1 MVAMKKL
8 HNSRGAEPS
17 PDASESVKK
26 LYKSINEVSHFLD
39 DQRGRS
45 LSCKDLFTVS
55 VDTQR
60 IKLKNYC
67 ERMMLA
73 DPLCYG
79 RKAEDIMWR
88 KTYHDVYSTA
98 KILRKNNDWNH
109 IELALLENHFQSGIG
124 SYYHLLFK
132 FQAEMKFNKPELFDF
147 YLLIYDDTDNNVKKD
162 HITLLKKND
171 SSNKEEAGMKQ
182 LVYRC
187 LICLG
192 DLSRYMY
199 ELNKLDVYY
208 STACRYYKQ
217 ALNYKPANGLPHNQ
231 IGRLA
236 LSNNKHLD
244 AVYHYVRCVFSIEP
258 FEGGEKNLI
267 LSLQQP
273 SEPVTNVFLEKLF
286 SVFNLWYTGGKDN
299 GQELD
304 KIYSSIIS
312 ILQNFDDFKNKNNTA
327 DKKREINKED
337 TLTPSVKDTI
347 QFLSSN
353 ENIFKIVVIIIACL
367 NKLHQEES
375 KCIPKAELF
384 FLSLMEHLI
393 GQSVTY
399 CVKNLPLLVNPNIDH
414 IKLNRRRRRRGFR
427 QHSSPDSQEWSGDE
441 AESVISPDDESDD
454 ESEEEMLIFDMKRPN
469 DNKSKHESD
478 GSNDSGTSSFGC
490 ENKNNPK
497 SRLLNI
503 PFIET
508 IKIYFDWI
516 QPNIDSINPEAS
528 VEFFNN
534 TVTLLNY
541 LSQANIEDAFLDID
555 TNQFI
560 LPEEVHLRGMTVF
573 SKSKKYCGEYD
584 RNIYTKNE
592 GTIRLIHILHCAEEI
607 ASNNV
612 LFTYDKIKKWFSI
625 CDSLKQTNE
634 KSLKDVK
641 RDKQYVM
648 GQLWLRSEVDNL
660 ECKMKYSSRKKSL
673 PMCIIIDTDAL
684 INYSLII
691 KKLVNSTKF
700 IVIVPAIV
708 ISALDEQKKL
718 SKEVRLTIRWL
729 EFQLQEGNCN
739 LKSQGIHESLPIKL
753 NGPPKLSKEICNF
766 KHILECCN
774 YFTEEYGENTGL
786 VTLITG
792 SDDLMESAELMEM
805 AKSVK
810 INIEHIKTFQFQ
822 LKTVKNKG

>member
-8 HNSRGAEPS
+8 NNSRGAEPAAE
-17 PDASESVKK
+17 ASESVKK

-45 LSCKDLFTVS
+45 LSCKDLFTAS

-88 KTYHDVYSTA
+88 KTYYDVYSTA
-98 KILRKNNDWNH
+98 KILRKNNDWSH
-109 IELALLENHFQSGIG
+109 MELALIENHFQSGIG

-132 FQAEMKFNKPELFDF
+132 FQAEIKFNKPELFDF
-147 YLLIYDDTDNNVKKD
+147 YLLINDETDNIVKKD
-162 HITLLKKND
+162 HITVLKKND
-171 SSNKEEAGMKQ
+171 TGNKEEASMKQ

-192 DLSRYMY
+192 DLSRYLY
-199 ELNKLDVYY
+199 ELNKLDLYY

-236 LSNNKHLD
+236 LSNKKHLD
-244 AVYHYVRCVFSIEP
+244 AVYHYVRCVFSFEP
-258 FEGGEKNLI
+258 FEGGEKNLL
-267 LSLQQP
+267 LSLQQQ
-273 SEPVTNVFLEKLF
+273 SEAVGNIFLEKMF
-286 SVFNLWYTGGKDN
+286 SVFYLWYTGEKDS
-299 GQELD
+299 GPELD

-312 ILQNFDDFKNKNNTA
+312 LLQNFADFKNKINTA
-327 DKKREINKED
+327 DKKNEINKDD

-347 QFLSSN
+347 QFLSTN
-353 ENIFKIVVIIIACL
+353 ENVFKIVVIIIACL
-367 NKLHQEES
+367 NKLHKEES

-414 IKLNRRRRRRGFR
+414 VKLNRRRRRRGFR
-427 QHSSPDSQEWSGDE
+427 QNYSPDSQEWSGDE
-441 AESVISPDDESDD
+441 AESVISPDDECDESD
-454 ESEEEMLIFDMKRPN
+454 ESEEEMLIYDMKRPN
-469 DNKSKHESD
+469 NDKSKNESD
-478 GSNDSGTSSFGC
+478 GSNDSGTSSYGC

-497 SRLLNI
+497 SPLLNL
-503 PFIET
+503 PFIEA

-516 QPNIDSINPEAS
+516 QPKIDSINPETS

-541 LSQANIEDAFLDID
+541 LSQANIELDIE
-555 TNQFI
+555 TNQYI
-560 LPEEVHLRGMTVF
+560 LPEEMHLRGMTVF
-573 SKSKKYCGEYD
+573 SKSKKHCGEYD
-584 RNIYTKNE
+584 GNICSKNE
-592 GTIRLIHILHCAEEI
+592 T
-607 ASNNV
+607 
-612 LFTYDKIKKWFSI
+612 D
-625 CDSLKQTNE
+625 E
-634 KSLKDVK
+634 KSLKDAK
-641 RDKQYVM
+641 RDKQHVM

-660 ECKMKYSSRKKSL
+660 EYKMKHYSSRKKSL
-673 PMCIIIDTDAL
+673 PTCIVIDTDAL
-684 INYSLII
+684 INYSSII
-691 KKLVNSTKF
+691 KKLVNSTNF
-700 IVIVPAIV
+700 IVVVPAIV

-729 EFQLQEGNCN
+729 EIQLQEGNCN

-753 NGPPKLSKEICNF
+753 DSPPKLSKEICNF

-792 SDDLMESAELMEM
+792 SDDLLESSELMEM

-822 LKTVKNKG
+822 LKTAKNKG

>member
-1 MVAMKKL
+1 MVVMKKL
-8 HNSRGAEPS
+8 HNSRGAEPTTE
-17 PDASESVKK
+17 ASESVKK

-45 LSCKDLFTVS
+45 LTCKDLFTVA

-60 IKLKNYC
+60 MKLKNYC

-109 IELALLENHFQSGIG
+109 VELALIENHFQSGIG

-132 FQAEMKFNKPELFDF
+132 FQAEIKFNRPELFDF
-147 YLLIYDDTDNNVKKD
+147 YLLINDDTDNNVKKD

-171 SSNKEEAGMKQ
+171 NSNKEETGIKQ

-199 ELNKLDVYY
+199 ELNKLDLYY

-267 LSLQQP
+267 LSLQQQ
-273 SEPVTNVFLEKLF
+273 SEPVGNVFLEKLL
-286 SVFNLWYTGGKDN
+286 SVFNLWYTGKDN

-312 ILQNFDDFKNKNNTA
+312 ILQNFDDFKNKINGT
-327 DKKREINKED
+327 DKKKEINKED
-337 TLTPSVKDTI
+337 TITPLVKDTV
-347 QFLSSN
+347 QFFSNN
-353 ENIFKIVVIIIACL
+353 ENIFKIVVIIIAFL
-367 NKLHQEES
+367 NKLHKEDF
-375 KCIPKAELF
+375 KYIPKAELF
-384 FLSLMEHLI
+384 FLTFMEHLI

-399 CVKNLPLLVNPNIDH
+399 CVKTLPLLVNPNIDH
-414 IKLNRRRRRRGFR
+414 TKLNRRRRRRGFR

-441 AESVISPDDESDD
+441 AESIISPDDESDN

-469 DNKSKHESD
+469 DDKSKNESD

-497 SRLLNI
+497 SRYSNI

-516 QPNIDSINPEAS
+516 QSNIDSLNREAS

-541 LSQANIEDAFLDID
+541 LSQANIEDTFLDINI
-555 TNQFI
+555 NQFL

-584 RNIYTKNE
+584 RNICTKNE
-592 GTIRLIHILHCAEEI
+592 GTIRLIHMLHCAEEI
-607 ASNNV
+607 ASNNI

-625 CDSLKQTNE
+625 CDTLKQTDE
-634 KSLKDVK
+634 KSLKDAK
-641 RDKQYVM
+641 RDKQHVM

-660 ECKMKYSSRKKSL
+660 EYKIKYSSRKKSL
-673 PMCIIIDTDAL
+673 PTCIVIDTDAL

-700 IVIVPAIV
+700 IVVVPAIV

-739 LKSQGIHESLPIKL
+739 LKSQGIHETLPIKL
-753 NGPPKLSKEICNF
+753 DGPPKLSKEICNF

-774 YFTEEYGENTGL
+774 YFKGEYGENTGI
-786 VTLITG
+786 VTLLTG
-792 SDDLMESAELMEM
+792 SDDLLESSELMEM